1 MLGNPSEGWK
11 RQDTLYDGYHAGD
24 TENECYFIGVRFTNV
39 HTNQIAWLVWSW
51 PRNSPQRG
59 FWLTEDENFVCEHE
73 LSELEKCA
81 ALEVTRRWPKTDVPK

>member
-39 HTNQIAWLVWSW
+39 HQPNSLAGLVVA
-51 PRNSPQRG
+51 PKFSP
-59 FWLTEDENFVCEHE
+59 
-73 LSELEKCA
+73 
-81 ALEVTRRWPKTDVPK
+81 TRFLADGR